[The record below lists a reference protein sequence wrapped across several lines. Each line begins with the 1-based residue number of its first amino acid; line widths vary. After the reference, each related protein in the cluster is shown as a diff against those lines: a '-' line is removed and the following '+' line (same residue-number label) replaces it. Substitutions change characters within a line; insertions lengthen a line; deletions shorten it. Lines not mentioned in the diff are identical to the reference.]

1 MIIKE
6 NAKGYIEGRYHLCSD
21 LSFIFSIVNY
31 DIKNRYSLIKLSK
44 EESQRLGFQGR
55 EYFECELMLDRN
67 VDYWRMRRYHFEF
80 ITDDM

>member
-6 NAKGYIEGRYHLCSD
+6 NAKGYVEGRDHLCAD
-21 LSFIFSIVNY
+21 LSFMFSVVNY
-31 DIKNRYSLIKLSK
+31 DIENKYSLIKLSK

>member
-6 NAKGYIEGRYHLCSD
+6 NAKGYANGIDHSCIY
-21 LSFIFSIVNY
+21 LSFTFSIVNY
-31 DIKNRYSLIKLSK
+31 DIENRYSLIKLSK

-67 VDYWRMRRYHFEF
+67 VDYWRMRRYNFEF

>member
-1 MIIKE
+1 MIVKE
-6 NAKGYIEGRYHLCSD
+6 NAKGYIEGRDYLCAD
-21 LSFIFSIVNY
+21 LSFMFSVVNY
-31 DIKNRYSLIKLSK
+31 DIENKYSLIKLSK

>member
-6 NAKGYIEGRYHLCSD
+6 NAKGYIEGRDHSRAD

-31 DIKNRYSLIKLSK
+31 DIKNKYSLIKLSK

>member
-1 MIIKE
+1 MLIKE
-6 NAKGYIEGRYHLCSD
+6 NAKGYIDGRDHLCID
-21 LSFIFSIVNY
+21 LSFTFSVVNY
-31 DIKNRYSLIKLSK
+31 DIENRYSLIKLSK

>member
-6 NAKGYIEGRYHLCSD
+6 NAKGYIEGRDYLCTD
-21 LSFIFSIVNY
+21 LSFVFSVVNY
-31 DIKNRYSLIKLSK
+31 DIENKYSLIKLSK

>member
-6 NAKGYIEGRYHLCSD
+6 NAKGYIGRDHLYAD
-21 LSFIFSIVNY
+21 LSFMFSVVNY
-31 DIKNRYSLIKLSK
+31 DIENKYSLIKLSK

>member
-6 NAKGYIEGRYHLCSD
+6 NAKGYAHGRDHLCID
-21 LSFIFSIVNY
+21 LSFTFSIVNY
-31 DIKNRYSLIKLSK
+31 DIENRYSLIKLSK

-67 VDYWRMRRYHFEF
+67 VDYWRMRRYNFEF